1 MRVLTPEEWFERGHG
16 LVGGSKNTDNIWIP
30 NYTKEFLLWIPP
42 PAAADVAIK
51 LLAHSRH
58 FNPYTSHV
66 FVCPRLMTYTW
77 RKMLLKTA
85 DSVFYVS
92 PGCRSFWSCDMHE
105 TLTVGILVPFL
116 LKNPWQLRRSQKILE
131 LERELRGVWKR
142 KDRDERIV
150 LRKFWV

>member
-1 MRVLTPEEWFERGHG
+1 M
-16 LVGGSKNTDNIWIP
+16 
-30 NYTKEFLLWIPP
+30 FL
-42 PAAADVAIK
+42 
-51 LLAHSRH
+51 
-58 FNPYTSHV
+58 
-66 FVCPRLMTYTW
+66 CPRLMTYTW

-92 PGCRSFWSCDMHE
+92 PGCRYFWSCDMHE
-105 TLTVGILVPFL
+105 PLTVGILAPFL
-116 LKNPWQLRRSQKILE
+116 LKHPWQLRRSQKILE